1 MLFHFIVVILW
12 SHTKHDNKLIAMQ
25 ATLSYA
31 CGISDIPLKGET
43 IGQNLRQIAAK
54 FPERTALISEY
65 QQYRANYSEF
75 LEQVEQVAKA
85 LMAHGI
91 RRGDRVGIW
100 SPNRYEWV
108 LVQYATALMGAIMV
122 NINPGYKLSGLR
134 YALEQSRI
142 DLLIASSHFRK
153 TDYIKMLDE
162 LRPDCLYPKQT
173 VIIDRD
179 WATFLSS
186 ASQVSDARLAERE
199 ASLQFD
205 DPVNIQYTSG
215 TTGYPKGA
223 TLSHH
228 NILNNG
234 FFIGERLKYTEKDIV
249 CLPVP
254 FYHCFGMVLGNMAIV
269 THGACIVIP
278 GEFFDPE
285 QVLQTVEN
293 ERCTSLYGVPT
304 MFIAELDLP
313 DFAKYNLKS
322 LRTGIMAGAPCPI
335 DTMRKVQSLMNMTEI
350 CVCYGMTETSPVS
363 TESCT
368 DDPLELRVTTVGT
381 VHPHVEIKI
390 IDPES
395 GAIVP
400 RGTAGEL
407 CTRGYSVMLGYWD
420 NPEDTKAIIDETR
433 WLHSGDI
440 AVMDENGYVS
450 IVGRIKDLIIR
461 GGENISPKEIE
472 DFLIVHEGVSDVQ
485 VIGVY
490 SEKYGEEVMAWI
502 KPRPGYNVSAESLHT
517 YCKGRIATFK
527 IPRYWKFV
535 DAFPMTVTGK
545 IRKIEMREISEKEL
559 GLDLLRPIRETLF
572 TLFLFYGSL
581 YTWKRNGPYQYLS
594 DSQQPSEA
602 AHRPRYTNTTEQSS
616 GQSLNYFYISTY
628 NRHSNCFRKQ
638 DL

>member
-12 SHTKHDNKLIAMQ
+12 LHTKHDNKLIAMQ

-205 DPVNIQYTSG
+205 DPVNIQYTLG

-559 GLDLLRPIRETLF
+559 GLDLLRP
-572 TLFLFYGSL
+572 
-581 YTWKRNGPYQYLS
+581 KR
-594 DSQQPSEA
+594 
-602 AHRPRYTNTTEQSS
+602 
-616 GQSLNYFYISTY
+616 
-628 NRHSNCFRKQ
+628 
-638 DL
+638 

>member
-12 SHTKHDNKLIAMQ
+12 LHTKHDNKLIAMQ

-559 GLDLLRPIRETLF
+559 GLDLLRP
-572 TLFLFYGSL
+572 
-581 YTWKRNGPYQYLS
+581 KR
-594 DSQQPSEA
+594 
-602 AHRPRYTNTTEQSS
+602 
-616 GQSLNYFYISTY
+616 
-628 NRHSNCFRKQ
+628 
-638 DL
+638 